1 MSVTPRRSSGTTTA
15 VVDAPHRS
23 KTREPSDISSRARK
37 LAAEAIGI
45 DSHIDTVQRV
55 LVMGEDL
62 ATRWNVGHV
71 DIPRL
76 HEGGTHAPFF
86 ALWVPVY
93 FPGSE
98 AVRRTLD
105 LRDAMQSLFDTH
117 KDQVEHATT
126 AADIER
132 IVNTGKIAAFLT
144 VEGGHT
150 IDDDLRVLR
159 MYYQLGIRS
168 MTLTHSRNNNWA
180 DSATDEPA
188 HNGLTDFGKEVV
200 REMNRL
206 GMVVD
211 VSHVADKTFYDAL
224 EVTTKPVMCTHS
236 SMRALSDVPRNVT
249 DEMLWALAKNG
260 GVIGITFGEGFVNP
274 KDAEALRA
282 AIKIETNAPLLTGR
296 ALDDY
301 AAEDVR
307 KLFGTRV
314 KVASTVEDVADH
326 IDHAVKIAGIDHV
339 GIGSDFDGVSGPP
352 NGLDDVSKMPALIAV
367 LLERGYQDR
376 EVKKI
381 LGENTLRVIREV
393 TGE

>member
-1 MSVTPRRSSGTTTA
+1 MKSGGLETFSEQELITHQKI
-15 VVDAPHRS
+15 PL
-23 KTREPSDISSRARK
+23 RART

-62 ATRWNVGHV
+62 GKRWDAGHV

-76 HEGGTHAPFF
+76 QEGGTHAPFF

-93 FPGSE
+93 FPGAE

-105 LRDAMQSLFDTH
+105 LRDAMQSVLDTH
-117 KDQVEHATT
+117 KDQMELATT
-126 AADIER
+126 AADTRR
-132 IVNTGKIAAFLT
+132 IVKAGKISVFLT

-159 MYYQLGIRS
+159 MFYQLGVRS

-180 DSATDEPA
+180 DSATDKPV
-188 HNGLTDFGKEVV
+188 HNGLTDFGREVV

-206 GMVVD
+206 GMLVD
-211 VSHVADKTFYDAL
+211 VSHVADKTFYDTL
-224 EVTTKPVMCTHS
+224 SVTSKPVIVSHS
-236 SMRALSDVPRNVT
+236 SMRAISPVPRNVT

-260 GVIGITFGEGFVNP
+260 GVIGISFGEGFVNP
-274 KDAEALRA
+274 KDAEALES
-282 AIKIETNAPLLTGR
+282 AIKTETTGPALTGR

-307 KLFGTRV
+307 NLFGTRV
-314 KVASTVEDVADH
+314 KVAATVADVADH
-326 IDHAVKIAGIDHV
+326 IDHAVRIAGIDHV

-352 NGLDDVSKMPALIAV
+352 NGLDDVSKMPALIEV
-367 LLERGYQDR
+367 LLERGYAERD
-376 EVKKI
+376 VKKI
-381 LGENTLRVIREV
+381 LGENYLRVIREV
-393 TGE
+393 TGK

>member
-1 MSVTPRRSSGTTTA
+1 MKTMTLETIGNPELPTHRKISPRA
-15 VVDAPHRS
+15 L
-23 KTREPSDISSRARK
+23 K

-62 ATRWNVGHV
+62 SKRRDVGHV

-76 HEGGTHAPFF
+76 HAGGTHAPFF
-86 ALWVPVY
+86 ALWAPVY
-93 FPGSE
+93 FPGAE

-105 LRDAMQSLFDTH
+105 LRDAMQTLFDAH
-117 KDQVEHATT
+117 KDLIEMATT
-126 AADIER
+126 AADIKR
-132 IVNTGKIAAFLT
+132 IVKARKIAAFLT

-150 IDDDLRVLR
+150 IDDDLRVLH
-159 MYYQLGIRS
+159 MFYQLGIRA

-180 DSATDEPA
+180 DSATDTPV

-206 GMVVD
+206 GMLVD

-224 EVTTKPVMCTHS
+224 AVTTKPVIISHS

-260 GVIGITFGEGFVNP
+260 GVIGISFGEGFVNP
-274 KDAEALRA
+274 KDAGALRA
-282 AIKIETNAPLLTGR
+282 DINTETNAPSLSGR
-296 ALDDY
+296 TLDDY

-314 KVASTVEDVADH
+314 KVAAKVEDVADH
-326 IDHAVKIAGIDHV
+326 IDHAVKIAGTDHG

-352 NGLDDVSKMPALIAV
+352 NGLEDVSKMPNLIAALIKH
-367 LLERGYQDR
+367 GYSRSD
-376 EVKKI
+376 VKKI

-393 TGE
+393 TGK